1 MQKLN
6 ASPAQTV
13 NEHEQKIRKQEDLF
27 YTLPLRKL
35 PILKRIVEGVGF
47 EHDMLKGMIEHSKKA
62 IEEAIDSNL
71 DDKEEG
77 CEHVWTFILR
87 MYRLFKRIN
96 HEARLAAGLEDDDAI
111 HIHIPAEPGE
121 DGFEAALDA
130 AQEDAGVMSA
140 EPNEDGKEECD
151 E

>member
-1 MQKLN
+1 ML
-6 ASPAQTV
+6 T
-13 NEHEQKIRKQEDLF
+13 ELDQKIRNQENMF
-27 YTLPLRKL
+27 YKLPLCNL
-35 PILKRIVEGVGF
+35 PTLKRIVEDVGF
-47 EHDMLKGMIEHSKKA
+47 DDIDMLEGMINHSKKA

-87 MYRLFKRIN
+87 MYRLLKRIN
-96 HEARLAAGLEDDDAI
+96 HEARLAAGLEYDDAI

-130 AQEDAGVMSA
+130 ALEDAGVMSA

>member
-1 MQKLN
+1 MLTELDQN
-6 ASPAQTV
+6 
-13 NEHEQKIRKQEDLF
+13 IRQQQDLF
-27 YTLPLRKL
+27 YTLPLCKL
-35 PILKRIVEGVGF
+35 PTLKRIVEGVGF
-47 EHDMLKGMIEHSKKA
+47 DDIDMLEGMISHSKKA

-87 MYRLFKRIN
+87 MYRLLKRIN
-96 HEARLAAGLEDDDAI
+96 YEARLAAGLEDDGAI

-130 AQEDAGVMSA
+130 ALEDAGVISA

>member
-1 MQKLN
+1 ML
-6 ASPAQTV
+6 T
-13 NEHEQKIRKQEDLF
+13 ELDQKIRNQENMF
-27 YTLPLRKL
+27 CKLPLCNL
-35 PILKRIVEGVGF
+35 PTLKRIVEDVGF
-47 EHDMLKGMIEHSKKA
+47 DDIDMLEGIINHSKKA
-62 IEEAIDSNL
+62 IWEAIDSNL

-87 MYRLFKRIN
+87 MYRLLKRIN
-96 HEARLAAGLEDDDAI
+96 YEARLAAGLEDDDAI

-130 AQEDAGVMSA
+130 ALEDAGVMSA